1 MPILIALQT
10 AMIIAIGTEYG
21 CSVTK
26 ANAKSILLTLPAS
39 YCGRAFSQYLIG
51 LLPGYGNTIK
61 ACSAMVITETV
72 GWAANTYFASTDI
85 EQQPASNSI
94 SPPLI

>member
-1 MPILIALQT
+1 
-10 AMIIAIGTEYG
+10 MIIAIGSEYG
-21 CSVTK
+21 CTVTK

-39 YCGRAFSQYLIG
+39 CCGRAFSQYLIG
-51 LLPGYGNTIK
+51 WMPGYCNAIK
-61 ACSAMVITETV
+61 ACSAMAITETV
-72 GWAANTYFASTDI
+72 GWAANTYFAGTDI